1 MVHRSASSTEKLPIT
16 RAQADAIDTLLGDG
30 NTCPSPIQEPT
41 KHGRQT
47 HPIAGSLQSVMPLH
61 APESPPL
68 SRERTR
74 RRWATRNRQQRASC
88 AQGGSPTDWLGQSK
102 SATLRSCFNRATK
115 VKLDISERGE
125 RPPSRHSHQRHH
137 SQGVRAS
144 AAH

>member
-74 RRWATRNRQQRASC
+74 RRWATRNRQAEGVVRPRRIAHGLVGAIEIC
-88 AQGGSPTDWLGQSK
+88 HF
-102 SATLRSCFNRATK
+102 CFNPSTK

-125 RPPSRHSHQRHH
+125 RPPSWHWYQRHH
-137 SQGVRAS
+137 SQGVRAR
-144 AAH
+144 AAQ

>member
-102 SATLRSCFNRATK
+102 SATFFNRATK
-115 VKLDISERGE
+115 VKLDIPVRGE
-125 RPPSRHSHQRHH
+125 RPPRWDSYQRHH
-137 SQGVRAS
+137 SLGVRAR
-144 AAH
+144 AAQ